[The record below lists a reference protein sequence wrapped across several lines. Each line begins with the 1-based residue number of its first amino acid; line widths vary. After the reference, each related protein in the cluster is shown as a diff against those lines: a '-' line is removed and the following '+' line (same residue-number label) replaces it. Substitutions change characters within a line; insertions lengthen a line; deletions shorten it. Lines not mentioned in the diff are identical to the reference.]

1 MFVMILDCG
10 SRFLLSL
17 PCHQVPI
24 ILPKHQVP
32 VISPEHQ
39 VLVISPEHQVPV
51 VSPEHRQGSVVI
63 FDLIVDDP

>member
-17 PCHQVPI
+17 PCHQVPV
-24 ILPKHQVP
+24 ILTEHQVP

-39 VLVISPEHQVPV
+39 VLVISPEHP
-51 VSPEHRQGSVVI
+51 QGSVVI